1 VRSTLGLAA
10 LLITM
15 AIALMLMTHQASRD
29 MSAVKSVNLAS
40 PAEVAAKAFDAA
52 AADRLAA
59 RLRTLLDEPQLPA
72 DELQAAAAQAAAWAA
87 GLAPGTFEYHM
98 AVNLRGAADELLA
111 ASDSPTDPHRGRARR
126 LLERAETPPGSPG
139 GGPPGAVGG
148 IRDQLQNLQQR
159 HEEQIEN
166 VEREHP

>member
-1 VRSTLGLAA
+1 VRSTLGLVA
-10 LLITM
+10 LLITLL
-15 AIALMLMTHQASRD
+15 IALLVMTHQAKRD
-29 MSAVKSVNLAS
+29 VTAVRSVNLAVA
-40 PAEVAAKAFDAA
+40 PEVAPRTFDAA

-59 RLRTLLDEPQLPA
+59 RLRALLDQPRLPE
-72 DELQAAAAQAAAWAA
+72 DELRAAAAQAAGWAA
-87 GLAPGTFEYHM
+87 GLTPGTFEYHM

-111 ASDSPTDPHRGRARR
+111 ASDSPSDPHRTRARQ

-159 HEEQIEN
+159 HVEQLQETEH
-166 VEREHP
+166 ERP